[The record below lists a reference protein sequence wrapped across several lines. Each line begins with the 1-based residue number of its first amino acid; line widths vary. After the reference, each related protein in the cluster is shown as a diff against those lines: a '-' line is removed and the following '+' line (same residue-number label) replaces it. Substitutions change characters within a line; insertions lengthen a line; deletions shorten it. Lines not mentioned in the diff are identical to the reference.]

1 MSLTNKQPG
10 RSADLSATAPG
21 TDQGAVDG
29 PAPGDAGDL
38 KRRFAVALVER
49 SPAPDGTEDPSWYRY
64 VIKNGLT
71 TITGSRSGSR
81 EEVTSH
87 ASEFAQ
93 NLNSRN
99 SPRSRAPYMPR
110 RKTPRPTG

>member
-1 MSLTNKQPG
+1 MPLTNKQPG
-10 RSADLSATAPG
+10 RSADISATAPG
-21 TDQGAVDG
+21 SSQGAVDG
-29 PAPGDAGDL
+29 PNPGEISEL
-38 KRRFAVALVER
+38 KRRFAVALVEP
-49 SPAPDGTEDPSWYRY
+49 SPAPDGTENPSWYRY

-71 TITGSRSGSR
+71 TITGSRCGSK

-87 ASEFAQ
+87 AREFAQ

-110 RKTPRPTG
+110 RKAPRSTG

>member
-1 MSLTNKQPG
+1 MPLTTKQPG

-21 TDQGAVDG
+21 NDQGAVDG
-29 PAPGDAGDL
+29 PGAGDP
-38 KRRFAVALVER
+38 KRQFAVALVES
-49 SPAPDGTEDPSWYRY
+49 SPAPDGTESPSWYRY
-64 VIKNGLT
+64 IIKNGIT
-71 TITGSRSGSR
+71 TITGSRCGSR

-87 ASEFAQ
+87 AREFAQ

-99 SPRSRAPYMPR
+99 GPRSRAPYMPR